1 MEKRHKVNRRDRARN
16 RFSVRLPCKVW
27 GYDEQRKASF
37 QCWARLKHV
46 SIQYPNH
53 WLASSLV
60 NPRTSSCGSNR
71 VTWTQAEF
79 ITCVD
84 DFPELSNL
92 NDELKLVLRSLQW
105 LQSLRKQKQSL
116 LARWRWRLQPR
127 GVDSYA
133 PGRNPPARA
142 TASYVF
148 AATDWVN
155 QQTGQEGERSQ
166 CSDLMAVRKTETNLN
181 PEEQQFLDS
190 GAGRARGYINEDQ
203 HEPLAAG
210 LRQCG
215 VFCIWH
221 YSGRQGCFAHESS
234 HGCKKNRPHLSLVK
248 TTDDLKWCFSK

>member
-105 LQSLRKQKQSL
+105 LQSLRSKSSPYSQGGDEDYSQEEL
-116 LARWRWRLQPR
+116 ILMHQAETHQRERQQAMYLQ
-127 GVDSYA
+127 
-133 PGRNPPARA
+133 
-142 TASYVF
+142 
-148 AATDWVN
+148 
-155 QQTGQEGERSQ
+155 QQTE
-166 CSDLMAVRKTETNLN
+166 
-181 PEEQQFLDS
+181 
-190 GAGRARGYINEDQ
+190 
-203 HEPLAAG
+203 
-210 LRQCG
+210 
-215 VFCIWH
+215 
-221 YSGRQGCFAHESS
+221 
-234 HGCKKNRPHLSLVK
+234 
-248 TTDDLKWCFSK
+248 